1 MEMDNILGGAT
12 DIIVII
18 MMVIIVVLIIFLF
31 LQGRKLNR
39 LEERLYRLTSGSD
52 GESLEDL
59 LVQNLDNY
67 EGLGKTLEKN
77 SGDIRDI
84 YRTLRRVIQKVGLV
98 KYDAF
103 SQMGGNLS
111 SVIALLDQ
119 DNNGVLLNTVQN
131 VDGCYSYVKGIQSGQ
146 SDVAFTEEEQ
156 EAMDIATGRSL
167 PGGRKKSGG
176 KSDAGSRAR
185 QK

>member
-1 MEMDNILGGAT
+1 MDNILGGAT
-12 DIIVII
+12 DILVIV
-18 MMVIIVVLIIFLF
+18 MLVLVAVLIILLI

-52 GESLEDL
+52 GESLEEL

-67 EGLGKTLEKN
+67 EQLGKTLEKN
-77 SGDIRDI
+77 TGDIRDI
-84 YRTLRRVIQKVGLV
+84 YRRLHGVIQKVGLV

-131 VDGCYSYVKGIQSGQ
+131 VDGCYSYVKDIQNGH
-146 SDVAFTEEEQ
+146 SDVTFTEEEQ
-156 EAMDIATGRSL
+156 ESMDKAMGQTTGRRRSV
-167 PGGRKKSGG
+167 GR
-176 KSDAGSRAR
+176 
-185 QK
+185 

>member
-1 MEMDNILGGAT
+1 MNNILGGAT
-12 DIIVII
+12 DILVIV
-18 MMVIIVVLIIFLF
+18 MLVILVVLIIFLI
-31 LQGRKLNR
+31 LQGRKINR
-39 LEERLYRLTSGSD
+39 LEERLYRLTAGSD

-67 EGLGKTLEKN
+67 EQLGKTLEKN
-77 SGDIRDI
+77 TGDIRDI
-84 YRTLRRVIQKVGLV
+84 YRRMHGVIQKVGLV

-131 VDGCYSYVKGIQSGQ
+131 VDGCYSYVKGVQNGH

-156 EAMDIATGRSL
+156 ESMDMAMGQTTTGRRRS
-167 PGGRKKSGG
+167 GGR
-176 KSDAGSRAR
+176 
-185 QK
+185 

>member
-1 MEMDNILGGAT
+1 MSEIFGSAI

-18 MMVIIVVLIIFLF
+18 LLAAVIILAVFLILAN
-31 LQGRKLNR
+31 RKVKELDR
-39 LEERLYRLTSGSD
+39 RLYDLSAGSE
-52 GESLEDL
+52 GESLEDML
-59 LVQNLDNY
+59 IRILDNY
-67 EGLGKTLEKN
+67 DGINKQLEQN
-77 SGDIRDI
+77 TGDIRDI
-84 YRTLRRVIQKVGLV
+84 YRRLHGVVQKIGLV

-131 VDGCYSYVKGIQSGQ
+131 VDGCYSYVKGVRGGR

-156 EAMDIATGRSL
+156 QAMDIALEKGSMA
-167 PGGRKKSGG
+167 GRKKN
-176 KSDAGSRAR
+176 R
-185 QK
+185 